1 MQIKLLFIQE
11 YPKLFFQIA
20 PKKLKRLLPFFFLF
34 IFNLKIASISFK
46 ILKTP
51 PFAPLLFIVPQ
62 LTKITPTLGNPD
74 LKYNLLKLLLASDEL
89 LLQGNGVTQH
99 KLSNKLV

>member
-11 YPKLFFQIA
+11 FPKLFFSNCPQEI
-20 PKKLKRLLPFFFLF
+20 KKA
-34 IFNLKIASISFK
+34 IV
-46 ILKTP
+46 T

-62 LTKITPTLGNPD
+62 LTKITLTLGNPD